1 MMFKWIS
8 LAIMPNLLARHSNKR
23 MFLDVIAA
31 IGCVSVVSSELFG
44 LVM

>member
-23 MFLDVIAA
+23 MFLDA
-31 IGCVSVVSSELFG
+31 IRLI
-44 LVM
+44 M